1 MFFGIC
7 FSQFS
12 QGEVICS
19 VEGDTIEDMIAGF
32 ESEDI
37 DFDDAFSDGRITII
51 EGDIVTLRQD
61 TVYRVIGPFGEV
73 MGE

>member
-19 VEGDTIEDMIAGF
+19 VEGDTIEDIIGAF
-32 ESEDI
+32 EGEDI
-37 DFDDAFSDGRITII
+37 VFDEAFADHRITII
-51 EGDIVTLRQD
+51 EGDYVQLTQVSTY
-61 TVYRVIGPFGEV
+61 TVER
-73 MGE
+73 